1 MHVALYHH
9 ARLPIKG
16 YGGTERVIVWLARGL
31 AALGHRVTLLAAPGS
46 RVPEAEL
53 VPVEPRLSRRE
64 DFDLTRFVPDDAD
77 LLHSFVP
84 FRVAPGVPHLWT
96 QEGNF
101 RPGAVPPANTI
112 YVSANH
118 AERNGSRA
126 FVYNGIDPAEYEF
139 RTSKGDY
146 DFFLG
151 RLHRI
156 KGYQL
161 AMEAARQAG
170 RRLVLAGGW
179 RPSVRRGIRF
189 VGEVDG
195 EAKRDWLAGARCLW
209 MPALWDEPFG
219 LTLAEALMSGTP
231 IIGTNRGS
239 LPEIISP
246 EVGGRGDT
254 LEELVAIAGEIDRR
268 DPEACRAHA
277 LRYFTH
283 LVMAEEYVRYYR
295 AFLAD
300 GVLPEGKRTEG

>member
-1 MHVALYHH
+1 MHIALYHH
-9 ARLPIKG
+9 ARLPIRG
-16 YGGTERVIVWLARGL
+16 YGGTERVVVWLARGL

-46 RVPEAEL
+46 RVPEATL
-53 VPVEPRLSRRE
+53 VPVGPKESRRE
-64 DFDLTRFVPDDAD
+64 GFDLTRFVPPDAD

-84 FRVAPGVPHLWT
+84 FRVAPAVPHLWT

-101 RPGAVPPANTI
+101 RPGAVPPSNTI

-139 RTSKGDY
+139 RAAKSDY

-161 AMEAARQAG
+161 AMEGARQAG

-195 EAKRDWLAGARCLW
+195 EAKRRWLAGARCLW

-219 LTLAEALMSGTP
+219 LTLTEALVSGTP
-231 IIGTNRGS
+231 VIGTNRGS

-254 LEELVAIAGEIDRR
+254 LEALVAIAREIDGR
-268 DPEACRAHA
+268 DPEACRARV

-283 LVMAEEYVRYYR
+283 LVMAEEYLRYYR
-295 AFLAD
+295 AYLRD
-300 GVLPEGKRTEG
+300 GVLPEGRRAGP

>member
-1 MHVALYHH
+1 MHIALYHH
-9 ARLPIKG
+9 ARLPIRG
-16 YGGTERVIVWLARGL
+16 YGGTERVVVWLARGL
-31 AALGHRVTLLAAPGS
+31 VALGHRVTLLAAPGS
-46 RVPEAEL
+46 NVPEAAL
-53 VPVEPRLSRRE
+53 VPVEPRAGARA
-64 DFDLTRFVPDDAD
+64 DFDLTRFVPPDAD

-101 RPGAVPPANTI
+101 RPGAVPPPNTI

-118 AERNGSRA
+118 AERNGSGA
-126 FVYNGIDPAEYEF
+126 FVYNGIDPAEFEF
-139 RTSKGDY
+139 RAGKSDY

-161 AMEAARQAG
+161 AMEGARQAG
-170 RRLVLAGGW
+170 RRLILAGGW

-195 EAKRDWLAGARCLW
+195 DAKRRWLAGARCLW

-219 LTLAEALMSGTP
+219 LTLTEALVSGTP
-231 IIGTNRGS
+231 VIGTNRGS
-239 LPEIISP
+239 LPEIVSD

-254 LEELVAIAGEIDRR
+254 LEELVAIAATIDRR
-268 DPEACRAHA
+268 DPAACRDRV

-283 LVMAEEYVRYYR
+283 LVMAEEYVRFYR
-295 AFLAD
+295 HFLAS
-300 GVLPEGKRTEG
+300 GALPAGRRAAG